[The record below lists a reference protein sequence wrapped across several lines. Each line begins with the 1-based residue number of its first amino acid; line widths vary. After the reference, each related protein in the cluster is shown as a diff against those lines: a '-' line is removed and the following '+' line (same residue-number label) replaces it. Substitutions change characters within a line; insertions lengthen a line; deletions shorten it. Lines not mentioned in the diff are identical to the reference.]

1 MRVWARISI
10 KSTSAKGKQQLVQ
23 PSSKAHMPEHACAEY
38 QPVTIPQNH
47 SEAFILDL
55 EREHVVKFSNKKG
68 QGKDLI
74 WFSTKHALF
83 V

>member
-1 MRVWARISI
+1 
-10 KSTSAKGKQQLVQ
+10 
-23 PSSKAHMPEHACAEY
+23 MPEHACADY

-47 SEAFILDL
+47 SKAFILDL

-74 WFSTKHALF
+74 
-83 V
+83 